1 MGRKKT
7 VRFDFL
13 QHEAAGGV
21 VLCLAAVAAM
31 IIANSALAGAYE
43 NLLHAHVGI
52 GIAPLALEKSVS
64 HWINDG
70 LMVIFFFLVGLEIKR
85 ELLAGALS
93 SFKTA
98 SLPLIAAAGG
108 MVAPALFYATVN
120 WQDSIAL
127 RGWAIPAATDI
138 AFAVGVMAIL
148 GSRVPPALKVF
159 LLALAI
165 IDDIGAI
172 LIIALFYTSELSF
185 EALLLAALGLLV
197 LFAMNRTGIKRI
209 APYVVMGILVWL
221 CVLKSGVHATL
232 AGVLTALAIP
242 LEASVTGEKGP
253 LERLEHAISPWVSF
267 GILPVFAL
275 ANAGVSLAGVSLA
288 SLAAP
293 VSLGIAGGLL
303 LGKPVGI
310 YLTAI
315 LAVRSGLSAMPE
327 ETTRAQLLGAGVLA
341 GIGFTMSLFIG
352 MLAFPDAAHAV
363 PVRLGVMAGS
373 ILSAVLGYAILS
385 RCNRA

>member
-1 MGRKKT
+1 VGRKKI

-13 QHEAAGGV
+13 QHEAAGGI
-21 VLCLAAVAAM
+21 VLCLAAVVAM
-31 IIANSALAGAYE
+31 VLANSPLAEPYE
-43 NLLHAHVGI
+43 KLLHAHIGVGF
-52 GIAPLALEKSVS
+52 APLALDKSVS

-93 SFKTA
+93 STEAA

-108 MVAPALFYATVN
+108 MAAPALFYATVN
-120 WQDSIAL
+120 WQDSLAL

-138 AFAVGVMAIL
+138 AFAVGVMAVL
-148 GSRVPPALKVF
+148 GKRVPPALKIF

-185 EALLLAALGLLV
+185 EALLLAALGLLI
-197 LFAMNRTGIKRI
+197 LLAMNRMGIKRI
-209 APYVVMGILVWL
+209 APYVAMGILVWL

-253 LERLEHAISPWVSF
+253 LEKLEHAIGPWVSF

-288 SLAAP
+288 SLVEP

-303 LGKPVGI
+303 VGKPVGI
-310 YLTAI
+310 YLAAVLAI
-315 LAVRSGLSAMPE
+315 RSGLSVMPE
-327 ETTRAQLLGAGVLA
+327 DTTRAQLLGAGVLA

-352 MLAFPDAAHAV
+352 MLAFPDAAHAAQ
-363 PVRLGVMAGS
+363 VRLGVITGS

-385 RCNRA
+385 RCGRA